1 VESKFP
7 ADVFA
12 DVLKSNEQFVNE
24 FQNQDLTGQAA
35 KGLAIITCMD
45 SRISPLAT
53 VGMQAGDVKI
63 LRNAGARVTDDV
75 LRTLVLATFLL
86 GVNRVLVMPHT
97 DCRMANADEAE
108 LHQTI
113 LDEHGVDTRS
123 VEFRTVKNQLAALE
137 QDVIRIRTYPLLASG
152 VTVGGAIYDV
162 KSGKLIPQ
170 NI

>member
-1 VESKFP
+1 
-7 ADVFA
+7 
-12 DVLKSNEQFVNE
+12 
-24 FQNQDLTGQAA
+24 
-35 KGLAIITCMD
+35 
-45 SRISPLAT
+45 
-53 VGMQAGDVKI
+53 
-63 LRNAGARVTDDV
+63 
-75 LRTLVLATFLL
+75 
-86 GVNRVLVMPHT
+86 
-97 DCRMANADEAE
+97 MANADEAE